1 MMFIGEGTAG
11 RSHRAGMSLI
21 PRVPTT
27 GIGTFDLETIGL
39 PHVPDQFRRT
49 EYCSD
54 DTNGAAS
61 RWWLMGAMLCS

>member
-1 MMFIGEGTAG
+1 
-11 RSHRAGMSLI
+11 MSLI

-49 EYCSD
+49 EYCGD